1 MQALQWMR
9 DKEKPKLPGPGEA
22 NVVQLWKRLESGAY
36 VNVATNAVKTAEPP
50 YLVSGGILADDMG
63 LGKTL
68 EMISLILTA
77 PGSGPTLIVAPKGVM
92 SNWENQ
98 IKGHVAWSHY
108 PKIMR
113 FHSGSAVK
121 DEKVLSVQ
129 KVVITTYH
137 KMVTDA
143 TLLTKVKWRRL
154 IFDEGHNI
162 RNSHTKMAEVACKL
176 EAKSR
181 WVCTGTP
188 M

>member
-1 MQALQWMR
+1 MTE
-9 DKEKPKLPGPGEA
+9 KEKPQLPGPGDS
-22 NVVQLWKRLESGAY
+22 NTVQLWKRLESGAY
-36 VNVATNAVKTAEPP
+36 MNVATNAVLTDKPP
-50 YLVSGGILADDMG
+50 NLVSGGILADDMG

-92 SNWENQ
+92 SNWEKQ
-98 IKGHVAWSHY
+98 LATHVAWDQF
-108 PKIMR
+108 PKILR
-113 FHSGSAVK
+113 FHSKSAVK
-121 DEKVLSVQ
+121 DEKFIASH

-137 KMVTDA
+137 KLISDA
-143 TLLTKVKWRRL
+143 LLLTKIKWRRL

-162 RNSHTKMAEVACKL
+162 RNARTRMAEVACKL
-176 EAKSR
+176 DAKSR

>member
-1 MQALQWMR
+1 MR
-9 DKEKPKLPGPGEA
+9 EKEKPELPGPGDSKA
-22 NVVQLWKRLESGAY
+22 VQLWKRFEGGAY
-36 VNVATNAVKTAEPP
+36 QNIATNAVLTDRPP
-50 YLVSGGILADDMG
+50 TLVSGGILADDMG

-92 SNWENQ
+92 SNWEKQ
-98 IKGHVAWSHY
+98 IQAHVAWNHY

-113 FHSGSAVK
+113 FHSKSAAR
-121 DEKVLSVQ
+121 DERVITAHKI
-129 KVVITTYH
+129 VITTYH

-143 TLLTKVKWRRL
+143 VLLTKIKWRRL

-162 RNSHTKMAEVACKL
+162 RNANTRMAEVACNL